1 MQRNKPPGMRYYF
14 FIITFLLPLSLYSQK
29 KITLS
34 GYISDIQTTE
44 KLPGASVKIENQN
57 KGVSANNYGFYSL
70 TLSPGAYTFGFSFVG
85 YEMQFVSVRLHS
97 DTIIDISLKSVLTIE
112 EVTVKARR
120 TNNSFTESTETGTDI
135 VKLETIKKMPALAG
149 EPDVLK
155 ALQYLPGIKQS
166 QEGTSAISVRG
177 GSPDQN
183 LILLDGVPV
192 YNVNH
197 LFGFLSVFN
206 SDALSQVKMYKGGI
220 PARYGGKLSSVL
232 DIGMKEGNN
241 QTHLGSASV
250 SPVAGSVTLEGPI
263 KADTSSYI
271 ISARRTFLDLP
282 VRLGLMLT
290 QPVQAGYNFYDLT
303 AKANWVIN
311 PKNRIYLSA
320 YLGQDRYFIKYKD
333 DGAKSNYAYK
343 WGNATAVLRWNQII
357 SNKLF
362 ANYTGYFSSFSNKQK
377 NKIIDDNSFTYK
389 ISSDLKDF
397 AAAADFDFYP
407 NVNHS
412 VKFGV
417 KASTQSFSP
426 QYIVLKENDVDS
438 TFGKGIQYNAFIA
451 SAYAEDNLVVTRRL
465 GANIGARIDNYS
477 SGNKNYFYLQPRVTV
492 RYLLTNGL
500 AVKASYSKMAQF
512 LHLITNSSV
521 GLPTDLWVSST
532 ENVKPQNS
540 WMTSLGFFYEPIAGY
555 EFSVDGY
562 LKKMDNI
569 IRLEEGASF
578 LASRQQ
584 SWEDNVISGKGEAYG
599 VEFLLKKNVGKL
611 TGWVGYA
618 LSKSVNNFD
627 EINNGNPFPYRFDK
641 RHDISVLGEY
651 KLFDNGINSRSFTF
665 AFTYNTGYAVSIPD
679 VKYQGRDIITEKGS
693 DAWLGMFDSFKSR
706 ITYQTPNNYRMP
718 DFHHLDIGY
727 QTTRKLSQYRSRTWA
742 FSVYNIYNRLNPWY
756 YYNNGEKMMQVAIF
770 PIIPSVSFTYK
781 W

>member
-1 MQRNKPPGMRYYF
+1 MKFYAIT
-14 FIITFLLPLSLYSQK
+14 IIFLLSLTVIYGQEK
-29 KITLS
+29 FTIS
-34 GYISDIQTTE
+34 GHISDIQTTE
-44 KLPGASVKIENQN
+44 KLPGASVKIEQQN

-70 TLSPGAYTFGFSFVG
+70 TLSPGKYTIGYSYVG
-85 YEMQFVSVRLHS
+85 YEMQYVSINLNS
-97 DTIIDISLKSVLTIE
+97 DTIINISLKSVLTIE

-120 TNNSFTESTETGTDI
+120 LDDSFTESTETGTDI
-135 VKLETIKKMPALAG
+135 VKIETIKKMPALAG

-166 QEGTSAISVRG
+166 QEGTSTISVRG

-206 SDALSQVKMYKGGI
+206 SDALRNVKMYKGGI
-220 PARYGGKLSSVL
+220 PARYGGRLSSVL
-232 DIGMKEGNN
+232 DIAMKEGNN
-241 QTHLGSASV
+241 QTPLGSV
-250 SPVAGSVTLEGPI
+250 SISPIAGSVTLEGPI

-271 ISARRTFLDLP
+271 VSARRTFLDYP
-282 VRLGLMLT
+282 VRLGLLLT
-290 QPVQAGYNFYDLT
+290 QPVQAGYNFFDVT
-303 AKANWVIN
+303 GKTNWILN
-311 PKNRIYLSA
+311 PKNRVYMSA

-333 DGAKSNYAYK
+333 DGAKSDYAYK
-343 WGNATAVLRWNQII
+343 WGNASTVLRWNNII

-362 ANYTGYFSSFSNKQK
+362 ANYTAYFSSFSNKQ
-377 NKIIDDNSFTYK
+377 NSKIKDENSFTYK
-389 ISSDLKDF
+389 IGSNLKDF
-397 AAAADFDFYP
+397 AVNADFDFYP

-417 KASTQSFSP
+417 KTSFQSFSP
-426 QYIVLKENDVDS
+426 QYIVYEENDVDT
-438 TFGKGIQYNAFIA
+438 TFGKGIQYNAFITT
-451 SAYAEDNLVVTRRL
+451 AYAEDDLVITRRL

-477 SGNKNYFYLQPRVTV
+477 SGGKNYFYFQPRLTA
-492 RYLLTNGL
+492 RYLLTKSL

-540 WMTSLGFFYEPIAGY
+540 WMSSLGFFYQPIPGY

-562 LKKMDNI
+562 LKRMDNI

-584 SWEDNVISGKGEAYG
+584 TWEENVISGKGEAYG
-599 VEFLLKKNVGKL
+599 VEFLLKKDVGKL

-618 LSKSVNNFD
+618 LSKSINQFD
-627 EINNGNPFPYRFDK
+627 EINNGKPFPYRYDK

-651 KLFDNGINSRSFTF
+651 KLSDDGIDSRSFTF

-679 VKYQGRDIITEKGS
+679 IKHQGMNIITEEGR
-693 DAWLGMFDSFKSR
+693 DAWLGMFESFKQR

-718 DFHHLDIGY
+718 AFHHLDIGY
-727 QTTRKLSQYRSRTWA
+727 QTTRKLSKFRSRTWS
-742 FSVYNIYNRLNPWY
+742 FSVYNVYNRLNPWY
-756 YYNNGEKMMQVAIF
+756 FYMKEDKMMQVSLF
-770 PIIPSVSFTYK
+770 PIIPSVGFTYK

>member
-1 MQRNKPPGMRYYF
+1 MKYYIPFIMF
-14 FIITFLLPLSLYSQK
+14 FLSFTTTYGQGRF
-29 KITLS
+29 TLS
-34 GYISDIQTTE
+34 GYISDFQTTE
-44 KLPGASVKIENQN
+44 KLPGASVKIEKQN

-70 TLSPGAYTFGFSFVG
+70 TLTPGDYTFGYSFVG
-85 YEMQFVSVRLHS
+85 YEMQYVSVKLS
-97 DTIIDISLKSVLTIE
+97 CDTIINISLKSVLTIE
-112 EVTVKARR
+112 EVTVEARKL
-120 TNNSFTESTETGTDI
+120 NAGFTESTETGTDM
-135 VKLETIKKMPALAG
+135 VKIETVKKMPAIGG

-155 ALQYLPGIKQS
+155 TLQYLPGIKQS

-232 DIGMKEGNN
+232 DIAMKEGNIN
-241 QTHLGSASV
+241 EAGGSVSV
-250 SPVAGSVTLEGPI
+250 SPVAGSVVFEGPI
-263 KADTSSYI
+263 KADTSSYLV
-271 ISARRTFLDLP
+271 SARRTFLDLP
-282 VRLGLMLT
+282 VRLGLLIT

-303 AKANWVIN
+303 AKANWIID

-333 DGAKSNYAYK
+333 DDAKSDYAYK
-343 WGNATAVLRWNQII
+343 WGNATTVFRWNNII

-362 ANYTGYFSSFSNKQK
+362 ANYTGYFSSFSNKQN
-377 NKIIDDNSFTYK
+377 NKIKDENSFTYK
-389 ISSDLKDF
+389 ISSGLKDF
-397 AAAADFDFYP
+397 AVAADFDFYP

-417 KASTQSFSP
+417 KASAQSFSP
-426 QYIVLKENDVDS
+426 QYIVYEENDVDT

-451 SAYAEDNLVVTRRL
+451 SAYAEDDLVITRRL

-477 SGNKNYFYLQPRVTV
+477 SGGKNYFYFQPRLTA
-492 RYLLTNGL
+492 RYLLAKSL

-532 ENVKPQNS
+532 ETVKPQNS
-540 WMTSLGFFYEPIAGY
+540 WMSSLGFFYQPLHGY

-584 SWEDNVISGKGEAYG
+584 TWEDNVISGKGEAYG
-599 VEFLLKKNVGKL
+599 VEFLLKKDVGKL

-618 LSKSVNNFD
+618 LSKSVNQFD
-627 EINNGNPFPYRFDK
+627 EINNGKPFPYRYDK

-651 KLFDNGINSRSFTF
+651 KLSDDGIDSRSFTW
-665 AFTYNTGYAVSIPD
+665 AFTYNTGYAGSIPD
-679 VKYQGRDIITEKGS
+679 IKHQGMNIITEEGR
-693 DAWLGMFDSFKSR
+693 DAWLGMFDSFKQR

-718 DFHHLDIGY
+718 AFHHLDIGY
-727 QTTRKLSQYRSRTWA
+727 QTTRKLSKFRSRTWL
-742 FSVYNIYNRLNPWY
+742 FSVYNVYNRLNPWY
-756 YYNNGEKMMQVAIF
+756 FYMKEDKMMQVSLF